1 MKQVPKY
8 SIGTAK
14 RDGDLGLK
22 HVKYT
27 PAPNQYIPTGA
38 TLTK

>member
-1 MKQVPKY
+1 MARY

-22 HVKYT
+22 HVKGT
-27 PAPNQYIPTGA
+27 PAPNLYNPLSQT
-38 TLTK
+38 TL